1 METNL
6 VVTRQFV
13 LKTYDFEIHR
23 TSIKQSMFIIKLF
36 FFFEY
41 IILHLQRSLTIQRI
55 MFILKSTLTWLYA
68 CDTHSITRIILF

>member
-1 METNL
+1 METHL

-36 FFFEY
+36 FFF
-41 IILHLQRSLTIQRI
+41 
-55 MFILKSTLTWLYA
+55 
-68 CDTHSITRIILF
+68 